1 MSAAAP
7 GTVGAA
13 LVLARES
20 GVARLDA
27 QLIVAH
33 VARQDRAWVI
43 AHDAQSVDMHRVLAL
58 IDRRAAGEPLAYLV
72 GEREFHGLSLRV
84 TPDVLVPRPDT
95 EMLVDWAL
103 ELLAGPLAAHTAP
116 QVVDLG
122 TGSGAIAL
130 AVKSAC
136 PRAFVHAVEHSPAAL
151 AVAQDNALRLG
162 LEVHWHL
169 GNWWGGV
176 CGQRFDL
183 VLSNPPYVA
192 PGDPHLS
199 ALAYEPASALVP
211 QDDPGKGM
219 ADIERIVAGAQAHL
233 VERGWM
239 LLEHGA
245 DQALEVRDLMRRSK
259 FRHPCTRRDLA
270 GQPRT
275 TGAQWRG

>member
-43 AHDAQSVDMHRVLAL
+43 AHDAQSVDMPRVLAL

-95 EMLVDWAL
+95 ETLVDWAL
-103 ELLAGPLAAHTAP
+103 ELLAGPLASHTAP

-151 AVAQDNALRLG
+151 AVAQDNALHLG

-176 CGQRFDL
+176 YGQRFDL

-192 PGDPHLS
+192 PGDLHLS

-211 QDDPGKGM
+211 QDDPGKGL

-245 DQALEVRDLMRRSK
+245 DQALEVRELMHRSN

>member
-1 MSAAAP
+1 
-7 GTVGAA
+7 

-43 AHDAQSVDMHRVLAL
+43 AHDAQSVDMPRVLAL

-84 TPDVLVPRPDT
+84 TTDVLVPRPDT
-95 EMLVDWAL
+95 ETLVDWAL

-136 PRAFVHAVEHSPAAL
+136 PRASVHAVECSPAAL

-199 ALAYEPASALVP
+199 ALAYEPVSALVP
-211 QDDPGKGM
+211 QDDPGKGL
-219 ADIERIVAGAQAHL
+219 ADIERIVAGAQAHV

-245 DQALEVRDLMRRSK
+245 DQALEVRELMHRSN

-270 GQPRT
+270 GRPRT
-275 TGAQWRG
+275 TGARWRG